1 MPITDND
8 VPCNCQLHQLT
19 YVQRMHYVAVVFE
32 NNSPIVV
39 PPVIVSMYSMYSL
52 MAAAQKCLCAEL
64 KSAPADHCVH

>member
-1 MPITDND
+1 MPITDSH

-19 YVQRMHYVAVVFE
+19 YVQRVQYVAVVFE

-52 MAAAQKCLCAEL
+52 MAAAQKRLCAAL
-64 KSAPADHCVH
+64 RSAPADHCGH